1 MFFDQQFHLDR
12 YESQTQMVFNLT
24 NIGVLLENRESAER
38 LRKIIIERSMPVFS
52 KSLPDTIMK
61 SGQQILASLNK
72 PQRQAVLQALACEN
86 YMLLKGLPG
95 TGKTQTLVALVQLL
109 LLLNKTVLITCH
121 THSAVDNILVRL
133 MAKKLKFLRLGSV
146 SRIHPALRAYS
157 ENTSKI

>member
-1 MFFDQQFHLDR
+1 
-12 YESQTQMVFNLT
+12 MVFNLT

-38 LRKIIIERSMPVFS
+38 LRKIIIERSLPVFS
-52 KSLPDTIMK
+52 KSLPDIIIK
-61 SGQQILASLNK
+61 SGQKILTSLNK

-95 TGKTQTLVALVQLL
+95 TGKTQTLVALVQLF

-133 MAKKLKFLRLGSV
+133 LAKKVKFLRLGSV
-146 SRIHPALRAYS
+146 SRINPALKDFSETNGKIYS
-157 ENTSKI
+157 LKELL